1 MIKLKPLIIDETG
14 WLEATWVEVGK
25 LPDVVIP
32 ATEYAPERIEA
43 GYKIETQ
50 VYCQSYHPTQI
61 DMLRAKAA
69 EYGTLLDEYEQMLSD
84 WVSSYVP
91 EQSPPVEPVPR
102 SCTPAQGLVA
112 LYAVGGI
119 TEDDIRHVIDGIPDP
134 VTRYTA
140 KIGYER
146 ATVWEEGSPTMQMM
160 QAAFNLSDS
169 DMGELFDYA
178 VQVKV

>member
-1 MIKLKPLIIDETG
+1 MIQLKPLIIDSTG
-14 WLEATWVEVGK
+14 WLEAAWVNVEQK
-25 LPDVVIP
+25 PDKG
-32 ATEYAPERIEA
+32 A
-43 GYKIETQ
+43 IETQ
-50 VYCQSYHPTQI
+50 IYCQSFHPTQI
-61 DMLRAKAA
+61 DLLREKAA
-69 EYGTLLDEYEQMLSD
+69 EYETPLDEYEQMLSD
-84 WVSSYVP
+84 WVNSYVTEP
-91 EQSPPVEPVPR
+91 STPAEPVPR

-112 LYAVGGI
+112 LYAVKGI
-119 TEDDIRHVIDGIPDP
+119 TEDDIRTVIDGIPDP

-169 DMGELFDYA
+169 DMGKLFDYA

>member
-1 MIKLKPLIIDETG
+1 MIQLKPFIIDSTG
-14 WLEATWVEVGK
+14 WVEATWTDE
-25 LPDVVIP
+25 
-32 ATEYAPERIEA
+32 
-43 GYKIETQ
+43 ETQ
-50 VYCQSYHPTQI
+50 IYCQSYHPTQI
-61 DMLRAKAA
+61 DMLRSKAA
-69 EYGTLLDEYEQMLSD
+69 EYSTPLDEYEQMLQQ
-84 WVSSYVP
+84 WVDSYVP
-91 EQSPPVEPVPR
+91 EPPTPAEPVPR
-102 SCTPAQGLVA
+102 SCAPAQGLVA
-112 LYAVGGI
+112 LYAVKQI
-119 TEDDIRHVIDGIPDP
+119 TEDDIRTVIDGITDP